1 MSTTFERTATE
12 LRDNYGEELEV
23 FRTGLEMNHLYQKV
37 QDTPDDTRPNGRPA
51 KHNGHHRYK
60 TLQTSK
66 ARLQLVEKYGNGLV
80 TINVCP
86 LSHGPQ
92 KVV

>member
-1 MSTTFERTATE
+1 MSITFERTRTE

-23 FRTGLEMNHLYQKV
+23 LRTGLEMNHLYQKV

-51 KHNGHHRYK
+51 KHNGHHRYE

-66 ARLQLVEKYGNGLV
+66 ARLQLVEKNGDGLFTV
-80 TINVCP
+80 NICP
-86 LSHGPQ
+86 LPHGRQ
-92 KVV
+92 EVV